1 MACVVREIAHI
12 SEQIREVDEA
22 LGELLNASVPLDVK
36 TCQNVDLVRQE
47 MEGVQGFLLAL
58 SDTIAPDGTCDPVS
72 ATRNLRLRAQ
82 KQRLRSKWQG

>member
-1 MACVVREIAHI
+1 
-12 SEQIREVDEA
+12 
-22 LGELLNASVPLDVK
+22 
-36 TCQNVDLVRQE
+36 